1 MRHHLPA
8 VLAVAAGLFCAACT
22 PAGPGGPQAPEPDP
36 PSPAPSTDASPSNP
50 PTPSADPEP
59 APLAWGPTRMDLEV
73 ATREAAALSDREL
86 AGLII
91 IARYEGLSADVPAGL
106 IADENLGGVLL
117 FGPNVE
123 SLAQVQQVGAAVQEA
138 AETAGRDWPA
148 MIAVDNEGGNVQR
161 LSART
166 GPWTTFPPFSAAG
179 GADEQVV
186 REAMAALGRE
196 LRASAITT
204 NFAPVA
210 DVTGP
215 KDAAIGDRSP
225 SSDPDDAAVAVRAA
239 VEGFAEAGVLASI
252 KHFPG
257 HGGLSVDSHE
267 ALPAQGASIEE
278 LEDRDLIPF
287 RAGIEA
293 GVPMVMLGHINVTA
307 WDEGAPAS
315 LSPVAYDYLRE
326 ELGFT
331 GVAITDGLDMGA
343 LGGNSAE
350 IAVRAVKAGADL
362 LLTPADAQAARDGLV
377 EALASGE
384 LERERLE
391 EAGGRV
397 IAMLRHQQ
405 QLAMDAGPV
414 SDADVGAA
422 KEAAAALA
430 DS

>member
-8 VLAVAAGLFCAACT
+8 ALAVATGLLLAACT
-22 PAGPGGPQAPEPDP
+22 PGGPRIPDEPHDPDP
-36 PSPAPSTDASPSNP
+36 DTAAPAPSTD
-50 PTPSADPEP
+50 PEP
-59 APLAWGPTRMDLEV
+59 TPLAWGPTRTDLEA
-73 ATREAAALSDREL
+73 ATQDAAALSDGEL
-86 AGLII
+86 AGLVI
-91 IARYEGLSADVPAGL
+91 IARYDGVSADVPASL

-123 SLAQVQQVGAAVQEA
+123 GLAQVQQVGAAAQAA
-138 AETAGRDWPA
+138 AETAARDWPA

-166 GPWTTFPPFSAAG
+166 GPWTTFPPFAAAG
-179 GADEQVV
+179 GADEAVV
-186 REAMAALGRE
+186 REAMAAMGRE
-196 LRASAITT
+196 LLASGINT

-215 KDAAIGDRSP
+215 QDAAIGDRSP
-225 SSDPDDAAVAVRAA
+225 SADPNEAALAVRAA

-257 HGGLSVDSHE
+257 HGALSVDSHE
-267 ALPAQGASIEE
+267 GLPTQSASTED

-287 RAGIEA
+287 RAGVEA
-293 GVPMVMLGHINVTA
+293 GAPMVMLGHINVTA

-315 LSPVAYDYLRE
+315 LSPAAYDYLRE

-331 GVAITDGLDMGA
+331 GVAVTDGLDMGA

-362 LLTPADAQAARDGLV
+362 LLTPADAPAARDGLV
-377 EALASGE
+377 EALATGE

-391 EAGGRV
+391 EAAGRV

-405 QLAMDAGPV
+405 QQAMDSGPV
-414 SDADVGAA
+414 SDGDVGAA
-422 KEAAAALA
+422 KEAADALA
-430 DS
+430 NS

>member
-8 VLAVAAGLFCAACT
+8 ALAVATGLLLAACT
-22 PAGPGGPQAPEPDP
+22 PGGPRIPDEPHDPDP
-36 PSPAPSTDASPSNP
+36 DTAAPAPSTD
-50 PTPSADPEP
+50 PEP
-59 APLAWGPTRMDLEV
+59 TPLAWGPTRTDLEA
-73 ATREAAALSDREL
+73 ATQDAAALSDGEL
-86 AGLII
+86 AGLVI
-91 IARYEGLSADVPAGL
+91 IARYDGVSADVPASL

-123 SLAQVQQVGAAVQEA
+123 GLAQVQQVGAAAQAA

-166 GPWTTFPPFSAAG
+166 GPWTTFPPFAAAG
-179 GADEQVV
+179 GADEAVV
-186 REAMAALGRE
+186 REAMAAMGRE
-196 LRASAITT
+196 LRASGINT

-215 KDAAIGDRSP
+215 QDAAIGDRSP
-225 SSDPDDAAVAVRAA
+225 SADPNEAALAVRAA

-257 HGGLSVDSHE
+257 HGALSVDSHE
-267 ALPAQGASIEE
+267 ALPTQSASTED

-287 RAGIEA
+287 RAGVEA
-293 GVPMVMLGHINVTA
+293 GAPMVMLGHINVTA

-315 LSPVAYDYLRE
+315 LSPAAYDYLRE

-331 GVAITDGLDMGA
+331 GVAVTDGLDMGA
-343 LGGNSAE
+343 LGGSSAE

-362 LLTPADAQAARDGLV
+362 LLTPADAPAARDGLV
-377 EALASGE
+377 EALATGE

-391 EAGGRV
+391 EAAGRV

-405 QLAMDAGPV
+405 QQAMDSGPV
-414 SDADVGAA
+414 SDEDVGGA
-422 KEAAAALA
+422 KEAADALA
-430 DS
+430 NS

>member
-1 MRHHLPA
+1 MRHQLPA

-22 PAGPGGPQAPEPDP
+22 PGTPGGPNGPPEPEPDTTT
-36 PSPAPSTDASPSNP
+36 PAPSTDP
-50 PTPSADPEP
+50 DP
-59 APLAWGPTRMDLEV
+59 APLAWGPTRTDLEA
-73 ATREAAALSDREL
+73 ATRDAAALDDEEL
-86 AGLII
+86 AGLVI
-91 IARYEGLSADVPAGL
+91 IARYEGVSAEVPADL
-106 IADENLGGVLL
+106 VTDLHVGGVLL

-123 SLAQVQQVGAAVQEA
+123 DLAQVQQVGEAAQEA
-138 AETAGRDWPA
+138 AEAAGRDWPA
-148 MIAVDNEGGNVQR
+148 IVAVDNEGGNVQR

-166 GPWTTFPPFSAAG
+166 GPWTTFPPFAAAG
-179 GADEQVV
+179 GADEPVV
-186 REAMAALGRE
+186 RAAMAAMGRE
-196 LRASAITT
+196 LRASGITM

-215 KDAAIGDRSP
+215 DDAAIGDRSP
-225 SSDPDDAAVAVRAA
+225 SADPEEAAVAVRAA

-257 HGGLSVDSHE
+257 HGDLSTDSHE
-267 ALPAQGASIEE
+267 ALPTQSASTEE
-278 LEDRDLIPF
+278 LEDRDLVPF
-287 RAGIEA
+287 RAGVEA

-315 LSPVAYDYLRE
+315 LSPAVYDYLRD

-343 LGGNSAE
+343 LGGSSAE

-377 EALASGE
+377 EALGSGE

-414 SDADVGAA
+414 SDADVGSA
-422 KEAAAALA
+422 KDAAAALA
-430 DS
+430 NS